1 MQSLEISQSINKEMT
16 PDISKKYQFEPE
28 ECTDQKRKEG
38 RKKGKE
44 RNKDIP
50 GLRLFKAKVMDST

>member
-28 ECTDQKRKEG
+28 QCTDQKKKG
-38 RKKGKE
+38 RKKE
-44 RNKDIP
+44 RKKDIP